1 MARASVSPARE
12 VTLDSLPPE
21 ISQRFLALCDPGDV
35 AAFAQTSRANRAF
48 VYESYD
54 QFLWRELFLEHF
66 DDPRLTDPASA
77 LLWSRTSKLNL
88 WQTQLCERIRARQVL
103 RGLKRKLIANLEAAG
118 GSTDP
123 DNIDI
128 DKADFAVVEDKREFG
143 EAIKVLLHVLD
154 TARSIPAPLGTGPDG
169 LMRPEDEDSRNISF
183 VENVLDHPLL
193 RKLVWDHAPPTARQS
208 AAKLHVYYGMS
219 DWDLTTVRGRGLAR
233 EKVYLLANYHEK
245 NRWGPYLPDY
255 TRTPNWEQLEAMMLV
270 VGRNVNDRVH
280 DWRLPDTDMPK
291 MGLWEARNHTMTIP
305 RGPKAP
311 LPVQGDWAGVTGR
324 WYRVVCFMDYRDLW
338 GYNYGDFLSYNPD
351 FLATYQEAVRV
362 MSFNLTVVSIGKP
375 PADIGIR
382 GANVQ
387 TPPLIRALTR
397 SRHLQDG
404 YFPTTTREDD
414 EDERE
419 NRDDEPEEDEVE
431 EEEKMRPDPANLAEL
446 TQLAQLAQLAQLSPL
461 SRAVLT
467 TTSPTSSLSTSSA
480 FSNLFSASPSSSSS
494 ASPQSAQA
502 SASTSSSKHPTMA
515 QEYPP
520 IYFSGTVQSSDTWHP
535 TSYVHGRVERAEDG
549 TVYWKLTSNY
559 DGQDR
564 WVSEGVQVGGVG
576 SNMGVFGIWSDA
588 FHEHEGP
595 AGPFWFWKGA
605 GQ

>member
-1 MARASVSPARE
+1 MGRSSVSPGRAA
-12 VTLDSLPPE
+12 TLESLPPE
-21 ISQRFLALCDPGDV
+21 ISQRFLGLCDPVDV
-35 AAFAQTSRANRAF
+35 AAFAQTSSANHAF
-48 VYESYD
+48 VYHSYD
-54 QFLWRELFLEHF
+54 QVLWRELFLELF
-66 DDPRLTDPASA
+66 DDPRLTDPATA
-77 LLWSRTSKLNL
+77 PLWSRTSKLNL
-88 WQTQLCERIRARQVL
+88 WQTQLCERIRARQIL
-103 RGLKRKLIANLEAAG
+103 RGLKRALIANVESVG
-118 GSTDP
+118 GNTDP

-128 DKADFAVVEDKREFG
+128 DNADFEVVEDPREFG
-143 EAIKVLLHVLD
+143 ETLKVLVHVLD
-154 TARSIPAPLGTGPDG
+154 TARANPDPLGPGRNG
-169 LMRPEDEDSRNISF
+169 ILRPEERESRNVSF
-183 VENVLDHPLL
+183 IEGVLDHPLL
-193 RKLVWDHAPPTARQS
+193 RKLVWDHAPSSVRQS
-208 AAKLHVYYGMS
+208 AAKLHVHYGMS

-233 EKVYLLANYHEK
+233 EKVYLLSNYNEK
-245 NRWGPYLPDY
+245 NRWGPYVHDY

-270 VGRNVNDRVH
+270 VGRNVNDRVN

-291 MGLWEARNHTMTIP
+291 MGLWHARNHTMTIP
-305 RGPKAP
+305 SGPKAP
-311 LPVQGDWAGVTGR
+311 IPVQGDWAGVTGR

-397 SRHLQDG
+397 SRHMQDG
-404 YFPTTTREDD
+404 YFPPTV
-414 EDERE
+414 
-419 NRDDEPEEDEVE
+419 RDE
-431 EEEKMRPDPANLAEL
+431 EEEEQEKSDDEGEDAAYEEVEKSRPVAAD
-446 TQLAQLAQLAQLSPL
+446 LAQLAQLSQLAQLTQLAQL
-461 SRAVLT
+461 SPMSRRIL

-480 FSNLFSASPSSSSS
+480 FSALFSSSPSSSSS
-494 ASPQSAQA
+494 ASPKSAQA
-502 SASTSSSKHPTMA
+502 SASSKQPTLA

-535 TSYVHGRVERAEDG
+535 TSYVHGRVERNEDG

-564 WVSEGVQVGGVG
+564 WVSEGVQIGGME
-576 SNMGVFGIWSDA
+576 SKMGVFGIWSDA